1 MTDTVTPT
9 QPANDTAAAAAPAVP
24 NLDTIKTKLNE
35 NETVA
40 KAKAFAKE
48 RPWAVATAAGVIG
61 LALLNTLRGRR

>member
-1 MTDTVTPT
+1 MTDTVTPA
-9 QPANDTAAAAAPAVP
+9 QSPANDIAATPATP
-24 NLDTIKTKLNE
+24 GLDQIKAKLNE
-35 NETVA
+35 SETVA